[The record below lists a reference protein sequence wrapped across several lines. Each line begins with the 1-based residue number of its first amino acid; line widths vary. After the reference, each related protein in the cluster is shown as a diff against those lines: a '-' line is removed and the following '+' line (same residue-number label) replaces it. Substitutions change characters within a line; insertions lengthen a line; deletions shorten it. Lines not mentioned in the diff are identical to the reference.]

1 MRQRIKISF
10 CCIKCSKYGGKK
22 VTKLKEMVKLIF
34 TLVLFTVVLKMNRVV
49 Y

>member
-10 CCIKCSKYGGKK
+10 CCIKCSKYEKNK
-22 VTKLKEMVKLIF
+22 VTKLKEMVKIIF
-34 TLVLFTVVLKMNRVV
+34 TLVVFTLVLKKNRVI